1 MAELNECREERD
13 RVVREL
19 EAENTELKVKV
30 SKLRAELDAVMHE
43 LEGIT
48 DLKLG
53 LELEIAAYRR
63 LLEGE
68 ETRFV

>member
-1 MAELNECREERD
+1 LAELNECREERD